1 MKKILI
7 ALSCAL
13 AVLTS
18 AVHAKDWKTVR
29 IAYDVPYKPFEWK
42 DPNGKFTGFEPDLA
56 RAVCKEIHAKCEF
69 IVQSW
74 DGIIPG
80 LLARKYDAIMS
91 SMSITPER
99 AKKVLFS
106 KPYYNTPSAWFTRDG
121 VNINPADKA
130 EMKGKIVGVQRGTT
144 QDTYVTQNLA
154 DVVQIKRYT
163 TADDLVLDLQGQ
175 RTDIVLLDYP
185 VGQQTLLK
193 KGGFHVVG
201 KPVKL
206 GEGVGVAF
214 RKHDKDLAE
223 KFNKALDKLKNDG
236 TYDKIMKKYF
246 DYSIKM

>member
-1 MKKILI
+1 
-7 ALSCAL
+7 
-13 AVLTS
+13 
-18 AVHAKDWKTVR
+18 
-29 IAYDVPYKPFEWK
+29 
-42 DPNGKFTGFEPDLA
+42 
-56 RAVCKEIHAKCEF
+56 
-69 IVQSW
+69 
-74 DGIIPG
+74 
-80 LLARKYDAIMS
+80 
-91 SMSITPER
+91 
-99 AKKVLFS
+99 
-106 KPYYNTPSAWFTRDG
+106 
-121 VNINPADKA
+121 
-130 EMKGKIVGVQRGTT
+130 MKGKIVGVQRGTT

-175 RTDIVLLDYP
+175 RLDYP